1 MKCDKNLRIIGCIAL
16 ALGVSASALAK
27 EQIKEY
33 NLERIDIYADKVVKD
48 KFQNIVTEQSYYR
61 TGGDVDVVTSEEI
74 EKKHYTTITNAVRM
88 IPGVRVSETGYR
100 NNNYGGGYAYSDQIM
115 INGDP
120 RVIVLVDGKRV
131 DNTVSSMGSGTSSA
145 NAANNVMLDK
155 VMDINAIEK
164 IEG

>member
-1 MKCDKNLRIIGCIAL
+1 
-16 ALGVSASALAK
+16 
-27 EQIKEY
+27 
-33 NLERIDIYADKVVKD
+33 
-48 KFQNIVTEQSYYR
+48 
-61 TGGDVDVVTSEEI
+61 
-74 EKKHYTTITNAVRM
+74 M

-131 DNTVSSMGSGTSSA
+131 DNTVSSMGSGTSSV

-164 IEG
+164 